1 MNNYYFYNHILFEQ
15 NKLEIMHI
23 FINTKIEEAEEEIEE
38 EENSRKLAGLC
49 WEGNLIYV
57 VLNQA
62 SWGRSITCYIN

>member
-15 NKLEIMHI
+15 NRLEITHI
-23 FINTKIEEAEEEIEE
+23 FTNTKIEEAEKEE

-57 VLNQA
+57 VLYQA
-62 SWGRSITCYIN
+62 SWGRSITCYVN